1 MIGTL
6 ALIFFV
12 TTAKCYNKNFW
23 LGGIIM
29 YFHSVTLDKDK
40 CMGCTNCIKN
50 CPTEAIRVT
59 DGKASII
66 KERCIDCGICIRTCP
81 HHAKK
86 AITDPLSS
94 IAYFKI
100 KIAIPAPVLY
110 TQFRASYSR
119 ERILAALKSTGFD
132 DVYEV
137 AIGAEVVSA
146 TTKELLKDEFREKP
160 LISSACPAVVRLIR
174 LRFPSLLDNLVNIH
188 QPMEVAAI
196 LARKEAVEK
205 FGVTPE
211 EVGVFFITPCPAKMT
226 AVKNPYGANHSNVDG
241 AIGIHDVF
249 LKMLKC
255 IDGIEKI
262 KDKILSGVVGVRWAN
277 SGGESLALNTQKFLA
292 VDGIQNVI
300 MILEEIENNK
310 IEGIEF
316 VEALACP
323 GGCLGGV
330 LTVENLY
337 VAKTKIKKQI
347 DKINLN
353 STYEDFMMTVP
364 DDVNIYFDDT
374 ITSLPYLRLDT
385 NMFVALEKM
394 EKIDVIAQSLPGLD
408 CGACGAPNCKAL
420 AEDIVQG
427 NATKERC
434 ITLLKERYKSLL
446 LANEVEDYDENL

>member
-1 MIGTL
+1 
-6 ALIFFV
+6 
-12 TTAKCYNKNFW
+12 
-23 LGGIIM
+23 M

-40 CMGCTNCIKN
+40 CVGCTNCIKN

-59 DGKASII
+59 NGKASII

-86 AITDPLSS
+86 AITDPLTA
-94 IAYFKI
+94 INDYKI
-100 KIAIPAPVLY
+100 KIALPAPVLY

-119 ERILAALKSTGFD
+119 ERILAALKSIGFD

-146 TTKELLKDEFREKP
+146 ATKELLKDSSREQP

-188 QPMEVAAI
+188 QPMEVAAM
-196 LARKEAVEK
+196 LARREAVAK
-205 FGVTPE
+205 FNVSPD
-211 EVGVFFITPCPAKMT
+211 EVGIFFITPCPAKMT
-226 AVKNPYGANHSNVDG
+226 AVKNPYGGSESNING

-255 IDGIEKI
+255 IDDIEKI
-262 KDKILSGVVGVRWAN
+262 KDKVLSGVVGVRWAN
-277 SGGESLALNTQKFLA
+277 SGGESLALDTQKYLA
-292 VDGIQNVI
+292 VDGISNVI

-316 VEALACP
+316 VEALSCN

-347 DKINLN
+347 DKISQN
-353 STYEDFMMTVP
+353 STYEEKLFTLP
-364 DDVNIYFDDT
+364 SDVNIYFDQD
-374 ITSLPYLRLDT
+374 ITSLPYLRLDS
-385 NMFVALEKM
+385 NMFAALEKM
-394 EKIDVIAQSLPGLD
+394 ERIDIIAKSLPGLD

-427 NATKERC
+427 AATKDRC
-434 ITLLKERYKSLL
+434 IALLKERYNSLISGL
-446 LANEVEDYDENL
+446 DFLS

>member
-1 MIGTL
+1 
-6 ALIFFV
+6 
-12 TTAKCYNKNFW
+12 
-23 LGGIIM
+23 M

-59 DGKASII
+59 GTDGKASII
-66 KERCIDCGICIRTCP
+66 KERCIDCGICIKTCP

-86 AITDPLSS
+86 AITDPLSVTLD
-94 IAYFKI
+94 YKV
-100 KIAIPAPVLY
+100 KVAIPAPALY

-119 ERILAALKSTGFD
+119 ERILAALKSIGFD

-146 TTKELLKDEFREKP
+146 ATRELLKDQTREKP

-174 LRFPSLLDNLVNIH
+174 LRFPSLLGNLVNIH

-205 FGVTPE
+205 FNVSPE

-226 AVKNPYGANHSNVDG
+226 AVKNPYGAEKSNINGV
-241 AIGIHDVF
+241 IGIHSIF

-255 IDGIEKI
+255 IEGVEKI
-262 KDKILSGVVGVRWAN
+262 TDKILSGVVGVRWAN
-277 SGGESLALNTQKFLA
+277 SGGESLALDTQKFLA

-310 IEGIEF
+310 IDGIEF
-316 VEALACP
+316 VEALSCV

-330 LTVENLY
+330 LNVENLY
-337 VAKTKIKKQI
+337 VAKTKIKKQL
-347 DKINLN
+347 DKISKN
-353 STYEDFMMTVP
+353 STYDEHMITVP
-364 DDVNIYFDDT
+364 DDVNIYFDND
-374 ITSLPYLRLDT
+374 ITPLPYLKLDQ

-394 EKIDVIAQSLPGLD
+394 EKIDDIARSLPGLD

-427 NATKERC
+427 NATKDRC
-434 ITLLKERYKSLL
+434 IVLLKERLKNLNLSYEYEDLL
-446 LANEVEDYDENL
+446 